1 MSFVVWHD
9 GRWFDNEQPKLLGP
23 LDHGMGMASVV
34 FDGARGFDGL
44 APDLD
49 RHCARVIESA
59 KRMLLRPNK
68 TAGEIDAL
76 CREALERL
84 PKDMVTYI
92 RPMFYAT
99 EGFVLPVAESTA
111 FTLVVFKLDWP
122 KSDGMRC
129 CFSSYRRPA
138 RDMAPTDAKAACV
151 YPNMQRALREA
162 NQRGFDNGIT
172 MDPSGNVAELC
183 TANLWIAKDGV
194 ALTPAA
200 NGTFLSGIT
209 RRRVADLLR
218 ADGIEVV
225 ETVLTRKDILE
236 ADEVFSTGNYGKV
249 IPITA
254 VEDRVFA
261 SGPVAARAKDLYFE
275 FARSQPVAGVRAA

>member
-9 GRWFDNEQPKLLGP
+9 GRWYDNEQPKLLGP

-49 RHCARVIESA
+49 RHCMRVVDSA
-59 KRMLLRPNK
+59 KKMLLTPSK
-68 TAGEIDAL
+68 TADEIEAL
-76 CREALERL
+76 CREALDRL
-84 PKDMVTYI
+84 PKGTVTYI
-92 RPMFYAT
+92 RPMFYAMD
-99 EGFVLPVAESTA
+99 GFVLPVSESTE
-111 FTLVVFKLDWP
+111 FTLVVFQLDWP
-122 KSDGMRC
+122 SAEGMRC

-138 RDMAPTDAKAACV
+138 RDMAPTDAKAACG
-151 YPNMQRALREA
+151 YPNLQRALREA
-162 NQRGFDNGIT
+162 NNRGFDNGIT

-194 ALTPAA
+194 ARTPAA

-209 RRRVADLLR
+209 RRRVAELLR
-218 ADGIEVV
+218 DDGIEVE
-225 ETVLTRKDILE
+225 ETTLSRQDILD
-236 ADEVFSTGNYGKV
+236 ADEIFSTGNYGKV

-254 VEDRVFA
+254 VEDRDVTV
-261 SGPVAARAKDLYFE
+261 GPICKRARDLYFE
-275 FARSQPVAGVRAA
+275 FACTQPVA

>member
-1 MSFVVWHD
+1 MRFVVWHD
-9 GRWFDNEQPKLLGP
+9 GKWYDNEQPKLLGP

-34 FDGARGFDGL
+34 FDGARGFAGL

-49 RHCARVIESA
+49 RHCERVIASA
-59 KRMLLRPNK
+59 ERMLLKPTK
-68 TAGEIDAL
+68 TTAEIEVL
-76 CREALERL
+76 CREALSRL

-92 RPMFYAT
+92 RPMFYAM
-99 EGFVLPVAESTA
+99 EGFVLPLSESTD
-111 FTLVVFKLDWP
+111 FTLAVFELP
-122 KSDGMRC
+122 MPVSDGMRC

-183 TANLWIAKDGV
+183 TANLWIVKDGV
-194 ALTPAA
+194 AMTPQA

-209 RRRVADLLR
+209 RQRVASLLR
-218 ADGIEVV
+218 EDGIEVL
-225 ETVLTRKDILE
+225 ETTLTRQDVMA

-249 IPITA
+249 MAITE
-254 VEDRVFA
+254 VENTMFQE
-261 SGPVAARAKDLYFE
+261 GPVTRRAHELYFD
-275 FARSQPVAGVRAA
+275 FAGTQPYD

>member
-1 MSFVVWHD
+1 MRFVVWHD
-9 GRWFDNEQPKLLGP
+9 GRWHDDEQPKLLGP

-49 RHCARVIESA
+49 RHSMRVVESA
-59 KRMLLRPNK
+59 KKMLLTPSK
-68 TAGEIDAL
+68 AADEIEAL
-76 CREALERL
+76 CREALQRL

-92 RPMFYAT
+92 RPMFYAMD
-99 EGFVLPVAESTA
+99 GFVLPVSESTE
-111 FTLVVFKLDWP
+111 FTLVVFQLDWP
-122 KSDGMRC
+122 KGEGMRC

-138 RDMAPTDAKAACV
+138 RDMAPTDAKAACG
-151 YPNMQRALREA
+151 YPNLQRALREA
-162 NQRGFDNGIT
+162 NNRGFDNGIT

-194 ALTPAA
+194 ALTPSA

-209 RRRVADLLR
+209 RRRVADLLKE
-218 ADGIEVV
+218 DGIEVI
-225 ETVLTRKDILE
+225 ETTLTKADIVS

-254 VEDRVFA
+254 VEDREFGV
-261 SGPVAARAKDLYFE
+261 GPVCRRARDLYFD
-275 FARSQPVAGVRAA
+275 FARSQPIA

>member
-9 GRWFDNEQPKLLGP
+9 GRWYDDEQPKLLGP

-49 RHCARVIESA
+49 RHCSRVVDSAR
-59 KRMLLRPNK
+59 KMLLTPTR
-68 TAGEIDAL
+68 TAEEIEGL
-76 CREALERL
+76 CREALQRL
-84 PKDMVTYI
+84 PEGAVTYI
-92 RPMFYAT
+92 RPMFYAMD
-99 EGFVLPVAESTA
+99 GFVLPVSESTEFA
-111 FTLVVFKLDWP
+111 LVVFELAWP

-138 RDMAPTDAKAACV
+138 RDMAPTDAKAACG
-151 YPNMQRALREA
+151 YPNLQRALREA
-162 NQRGFDNGIT
+162 NNRGFDNGIT

-218 ADGIEVV
+218 EDGVEVIE
-225 ETVLTRKDILE
+225 TTLTRQDILG

-254 VEDRVFA
+254 VEDREFA
-261 SGPVAARAKDLYFE
+261 AGPICRRARNLYFE
-275 FARSQPVAGVRAA
+275 FARTQPAT